1 MSLLLI
7 PLLGALLILAFVR
20 GEAARPLS
28 LLAALANLGLTIGY
42 LFWYN
47 PNDPYLMLADFS
59 WIPQAGIRFKLGVDG
74 TGLAMLLLT
83 NLLTPLIIG
92 STYSRKL
99 PGVFYGLVLLMQA
112 ALVGVFTALDGIVF
126 YVFWELA
133 LLPIYFICAV
143 WGGEDRIRITLKFF
157 IYTFIGSLFMLLG
170 LIYLQQHAPGQT
182 FDWADLMKADLS
194 PVASTWV
201 TMAFFLAFAIKMPVF
216 PFHTWQPD
224 TYVNAPTGG
233 AMLLSGIMLKM
244 GIYGVIRWML
254 PLQAGGE
261 QWYPVFIGLAIVG
274 IIYGSLIAIRLQDIK
289 RIIAYASI
297 AHVGLI
303 AAGVFAG
310 NETALQ
316 GAILQML
323 NHGINIVGLF
333 FVSDIIENRTKS
345 RQLDELGGI
354 AKQAPVFAALFMV
367 IMLGTVAVPLTNGF
381 AGELLLLKGL
391 YEYHI
396 WAAAT
401 AGLTL
406 ILCAVYMLRIY
417 QFAMFGPVKTL
428 TEGFRDVRGSE
439 LIVLGVIAALVIVL
453 GVYPQPVLDLTKA
466 ATGLLLEMK

>member
-28 LLAALANLGLTIGY
+28 LLAAIANLGLTIGY

-47 PNDPYLMLADFS
+47 PSDPYLMLADFS

-92 STYSRKL
+92 STYSRKV

-201 TMAFFLAFAIKMPVF
+201 TLAFFLAFAIKMPVF

-254 PLQAGGE
+254 PLQAGAE

-345 RQLDELGGI
+345 RQLNELGGI

-391 YEYHI
+391 YEYQI

-417 QFAMFGPVKTL
+417 QFAMFGPAKAL

-439 LIVLGVIAALVIVL
+439 LIVLGIIAALVIVL

>member
-28 LLAALANLGLTIGY
+28 LLAAIANLGLTIAY

-47 PNDPYLMLADFS
+47 PSDPYLMLADFS

-143 WGGEDRIRITLKFF
+143 WGGEDRIQITLKFF

-194 PVASTWV
+194 PVASTWL
-201 TMAFFLAFAIKMPVF
+201 TLAFFLAFAIKMPVF

-254 PLQAGGE
+254 PLQAGAE
-261 QWYPVFIGLAIVG
+261 QWYPVFIGLAIIG

-323 NHGINIVGLF
+323 NNGINIVGLF

-345 RQLDELGGI
+345 RQLNELGGI
-354 AKQAPVFAALFMV
+354 AKQAPVFAALFMI

-417 QFAMFGPVKTL
+417 QFAMFGPAKAL

-439 LIVLGVIAALVIVL
+439 LIVLGVIATLVIVL

>member
-7 PLLGALLILAFVR
+7 PLLGALLMLAFVR

-47 PNDPYLMLADFS
+47 PNNPYLMLADFS

-143 WGGEDRIRITLKFF
+143 WGGEDRVRITLKFF

-182 FDWADLMKADLS
+182 FDWADLMKADLT
-194 PVASTWV
+194 PGASTWV
-201 TMAFFLAFAIKMPVF
+201 TLAFFLAFAIKMPVF

-254 PLQAGGE
+254 PLSDGAAQL
-261 QWYPVFIGLAIVG
+261 YPTFIALAIVG
-274 IIYGSLIAIRLQDIK
+274 IVYASVIAIRLQDIK

-303 AAGVFAG
+303 AAGVFVG

-345 RQLDELGGI
+345 RQLNELGGI
-354 AKQAPVFAALFMV
+354 AKQAPVFAALFMI

-417 QFAMFGPVKTL
+417 QFAMFGPAKAL